1 MSCSSGVV
9 GTVQW
14 RACSV
19 WWTEVGAKEVAGRC
33 MWDKAM
39 VGLKHPAISD
49 CTAVPVG
56 TEASTRDYSLIS
68 VVYLMGDGV
77 LTMVCLSSRLYK
89 LSEME
94 VLPL

>member
-1 MSCSSGVV
+1 
-9 GTVQW
+9 
-14 RACSV
+14 
-19 WWTEVGAKEVAGRC
+19 